1 MNKAETHEEVAAFK
15 DEMSKAAN
23 CGSGLLNHFFNGLFY
38 GLAALL
44 FKLGN
49 AILTVRP
56 HIMNEV
62 PKKPEEKDV
71 HRIEVQQLEP
81 AS

>member
-1 MNKAETHEEVAAFK
+1 MNKAETHEEVAAFN

-23 CGSGLLNHFFNGLFY
+23 CCGGFFNHFINGLFY

-44 FKLGN
+44 FKVGN
-49 AILTVRP
+49 AVLIARP

-62 PKKPEEKDV
+62 PKKSEDKID
-71 HRIEVQQLEP
+71 VQQLEP
-81 AS
+81 ASQN